1 MTSFEMESELR
12 VCVDHYQE
20 FAVYCSYYQE
30 NTQMAVINETCK
42 QGRFVTSDLGQRIL
56 FSYIQK
62 SLENE
67 MQEIMVSTKY
77 QLESLK

>member
-1 MTSFEMESELR
+1 MTSFEMESELS

-42 QGRFVTSDLGQRIL
+42 QGRFVISDLGQRI
-56 FSYIQK
+56 IQK